1 MFCYVNRN
9 TLALFKAILAFL
21 FFKPFMLVAQPNC
34 EISPASNLSLKFF
47 CDSLLRGNATLYTYQ
62 RMNQQGALAYHISI
76 QHPTLNIYS
85 SDSVFAYLHHQFTL
99 PWNNWVFTPKTSSSN
114 FLPSNRLF
122 KFHVK
127 GVAERNEASYIR
139 EMVYVK
145 TLKNALLFDFIYVS
159 GSGYRSWN
167 DVILQ
172 SIKDNQ
178 AIEFT
183 NEELNFRI
191 KTSIPYLK
199 IQQDLLDNYL
209 KRIIIFITLNGQPDE
224 ENYKINPYLM
234 IQDIT
239 HKPHTLIHIHDSLK
253 KEVEMNPNTQ
263 LVDFG
268 IKKDIPLQ
276 FNVQE
281 VYFLRY
287 KTKLIDRLRIVG
299 DQQVEE
305 WLIETEK
312 GIKLQIGFFF
322 PCEIG
327 LADCF
332 QENPLYYKVFES
344 LLKDIYIK

>member
-1 MFCYVNRN
+1 MFRYTIINKI
-9 TLALFKAILAFL
+9 ALWILLVLSSNNSIYLL
-21 FFKPFMLVAQPNC
+21 FAQPNC
-34 EISPASNLSLKFF
+34 EIYPASKLVLKFF
-47 CDSLLRGNATLYTYQ
+47 CDSLVRGSTNQYTYQ
-62 RMNQQGALAYHISI
+62 RVNEKGAIVYFINVEYANVNIS
-76 QHPTLNIYS
+76 S
-85 SDSVFAYLHHQFTL
+85 SDSVFSFLKQQFNQ
-99 PWNNWVFTPKTSSSN
+99 PWNNFVFTPKTSSSN
-114 FLPSNRLF
+114 FLSSNRLF

-127 GVAERNEASYIR
+127 GVAEKNDASYIR
-139 EMVYVK
+139 EMIYVK

-159 GSGYRSWN
+159 GSSYRRWN
-167 DVILQ
+167 DDIIQ

-178 AIEFT
+178 DIDFT

-209 KRIIIFITLNGQPDE
+209 KRIIILITLNGLSDE
-224 ENYKINPYLM
+224 ENYKTNPYLI

-239 HKPHTLIHIHDSLK
+239 HKPLALSHIHDSLK
-253 KEVEMNPNTQ
+253 KQIEINPITQ

-276 FNVQE
+276 LNVQE

-287 KTKLIDRLRIVG
+287 KTKLIDRLHIVG

-305 WLIETEK
+305 WLVETDK

-322 PCEIG
+322 PCEMG

-332 QENPLYYKVFES
+332 QENPIYYKVFES